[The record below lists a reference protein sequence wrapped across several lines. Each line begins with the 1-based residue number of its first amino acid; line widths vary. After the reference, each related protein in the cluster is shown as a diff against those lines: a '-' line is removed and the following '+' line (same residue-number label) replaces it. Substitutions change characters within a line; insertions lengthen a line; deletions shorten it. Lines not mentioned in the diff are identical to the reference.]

1 MSFIFNLFKKIN
13 VPENENIII
22 SPNSIFQILSLFCN
36 ISGNN
41 IQKELLNSLNFN
53 DITDLNNH
61 NYNILKIINSLECFK
76 SLNSIF
82 LKKEFLNNYINL
94 ANKYDIYCDEINSI
108 DQINNYYSEKTN
120 NKISNLINSIN
131 NTKFIALNGTYFI
144 ENWENKYNKEY
155 IKNEIFNDK
164 ENVEMMKQIGFF
176 NYFENDN
183 LQIIE
188 IPFEKNNISALIL
201 LPSKNKDI
209 NQIINELN
217 ENNLE
222 LIYSNLKNQEI
233 ELKLPILSFNCN
245 YSLIEP
251 LKQLGFFNLFKE
263 DFEIQLYFNNNI
275 YINQFNQRIYLNID
289 EEKKIKSGIIY
300 DSNSFI
306 NMKHMNVNRPF
317 ILIIKIN
324 NVKSPFNIL
333 FISKISKINELNT
346 INQNLNNP
354 LIINPNN
361 VSNNDNNNND
371 NNNDSNS
378 DLNSKEVNFL
388 PVEQNNDVHLHIQ
401 CDKCKANNIKGI
413 RYKCLVCDNFDFCEK
428 CERYNAQ
435 TQEHPHP
442 FIKIY
447 KNNQIPIKFGI
458 TIIRNGK
465 ILNNE

>member
-1 MSFIFNLFKKIN
+1 MSFVFDLFKKIN

-36 ISGNN
+36 FAGNN
-41 IQKELLNSLNFN
+41 IQKEILKSLNFN
-53 DITDLNNH
+53 NITDLNNH
-61 NYNILKIINSLECFK
+61 NYNMIKILNDLKCYK
-76 SLNSIF
+76 SINSIF
-82 LKKEFLNNYINL
+82 LNKELYNNYVNL
-94 ANKYDIYCDEINSI
+94 ANKFDIHCEEINSI
-108 DQINNYYSEKTN
+108 EQINNWYSQKTN
-120 NKISNLINSIN
+120 YKISNIINTIN
-131 NTKFIALNGTYFI
+131 NTQLLALNGTYFI
-144 ENWENKYNKEY
+144 ENWENKFNKEY
-155 IKNEIFNDK
+155 IKNEIFDNK
-164 ENVEMMKQIGFF
+164 ENIEMMKQNGFF
-176 NYFENDN
+176 NYFENGN

-188 IPFEKNNISALIL
+188 IPLANDYISALIL
-201 LPSKNKDI
+201 LPAQNKDI

-217 ENNLE
+217 DNNLE

-233 ELKLPILSFNCN
+233 ELKLPKLSFNCN
-245 YSLIEP
+245 YSLNEP
-251 LKQLGFFNLFKE
+251 LKKLGFSNLFE
-263 DFEIQLYFNNNI
+263 EEIQKSFIINNNYI
-275 YINQFNQRIYLNID
+275 NINQFNQKIYLNID
-289 EEKKIKSGIIY
+289 EDKKIKTGIIY
-300 DSNSFI
+300 NSNSFI

-333 FISKISKINELNT
+333 FISKISRINENI

-361 VSNNDNNNND
+361 D

-378 DLNSKEVNFL
+378 ELKSKEINFL
-388 PVEQNNDVHLHIQ
+388 PVDQNNDVHLHIQ
-401 CDKCKANNIKGI
+401 CDKCQTKDIKGI